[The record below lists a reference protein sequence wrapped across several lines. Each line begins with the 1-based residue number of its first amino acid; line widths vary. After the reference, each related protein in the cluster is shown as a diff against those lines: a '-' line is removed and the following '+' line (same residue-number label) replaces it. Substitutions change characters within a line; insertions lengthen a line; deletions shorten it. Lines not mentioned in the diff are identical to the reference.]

1 MAGSCQLRAK
11 HNSLPPAGMSVP
23 ESLTSV
29 KPLLFYYVEE
39 ETECISLY
47 EGWFQTMLC
56 SWSLLIDLLQLS
68 KLALSRSI
76 SDPHYAPLVIIM

>member
-29 KPLLFYYVEE
+29 KPLLFYVEE
-39 ETECISLY
+39 ETLECISLY
-47 EGWFQTMLC
+47 
-56 SWSLLIDLLQLS
+56 
-68 KLALSRSI
+68 
-76 SDPHYAPLVIIM
+76 